1 MRKKIDNKLEY
12 GYEAIIKSNLCMY
25 FQKFHIIRNVYLP
38 KYENLWI
45 DRLTEEFIHF
55 EANVKNY
62 DSVDFKIQWT
72 TYLAVMANQ
81 HLN

>member
-1 MRKKIDNKLEY
+1 MNKNLNKQIVE
-12 GYEAIIKSNLCMY
+12 GYEILIKTNLCIY
-25 FQKFHIIRNVYLP
+25 FQRFHVLKNVYLP
-38 KYENLWI
+38 KNENLWI

-62 DSVDFKIQWT
+62 DSVDFKIEWT

-81 HLN
+81 NLN